1 MFCSATYLKLTSELK
16 DNVDTWGLPHLSA
29 PCSLASSYLIQRAC
43 STHSS
48 FINSSSSMNRSWGVW
63 LKMSSLPSLVLSE
76 IEPCKYNH
84 KFIIANHLQFCFSFL
99 TNALGGTSSTCVG
112 FRIFRKALVFLSRYY
127 WRKILISLTCYVY
140 FNNNHSPTSSWLTGW
155 YPPSLPAILVSK
167 NVSLAKSTLY
177 LLWKIIFFDSLFLT
191 SYCGQL

>member
-63 LKMSSLPSLVLSE
+63 LKMSSPPSLVLSE
-76 IEPCKYNH
+76 IEPYKNNN
-84 KFIIANHLQFCFSFL
+84 KFSFDKHLFWLISLL
-99 TNALGGTSSTCVG
+99 TNELGGTSSTCAG

-127 WRKILISLTCYVY
+127 WRKITHQ
-140 FNNNHSPTSSWLTGW
+140 F
-155 YPPSLPAILVSK
+155 
-167 NVSLAKSTLY
+167 
-177 LLWKIIFFDSLFLT
+177 
-191 SYCGQL
+191 

>member
-63 LKMSSLPSLVLSE
+63 LKMSSPPSLVLSE

-84 KFIIANHLQFCFSFL
+84 KFRFDYHLQFSQ
-99 TNALGGTSSTCVG
+99 
-112 FRIFRKALVFLSRYY
+112 LVFLLMHLEVYHQLVLVLEFFERHLFFC
-127 WRKILISLTCYVY
+127 RDTIGEKLLISLTCYVF
-140 FNNNHSPTSSWLTGW
+140 FNNNLSYTSSWLTGW

-167 NVSLAKSTLY
+167 SL
-177 LLWKIIFFDSLFLT
+177 
-191 SYCGQL
+191 